1 MFMENCVLSHVRFFL
16 KPLIIREFRILGSSS
31 AMQVKILYFYHVL
44 GEANS
49 IRFSIAKDG
58 V

>member
-1 MFMENCVLSHVRFFL
+1 MENCALSHGRFFL
-16 KPLIIREFRILGSSS
+16 KPLIIRQFRILGSSS
-31 AMQVKILYFYHVL
+31 DMQVKILYFYHVL